1 MNIKR
6 YFAKDMRQ
14 ALRQIREEQGP
25 EAVILSTRRT
35 PDGLEVIG
43 ALDYDSRLAELAFAG
58 SGHGSDP
65 LCRPAAEANEN
76 RPPEQDRFVDRL
88 ASSRTGSDGAELPDD
103 PRVTE
108 ETSGSEAVDDEP
120 APDQVSLSRSVLEH
134 VALAP
139 EALERPPQVP
149 SAVDGAR
156 EPQSGVKRELNEL
169 RRMLESQLSSLAV
182 HEMARRSP
190 ERAALL
196 QRLGDLDLAPA
207 LARKLAEDVE
217 PIGSDPAIAWRR
229 ALGLLSH
236 RVRIAGCDPTE
247 RGVVALVGPTGAGK
261 TTTLA
266 KLAAR
271 HAMRYGPE
279 QVAMITADEFRVGA
293 QEQLFTYGRMLN
305 VPVYAAQR
313 PEELTERIR
322 RLARTRL
329 VLVDTGGVGGSEH
342 ALERLLAMTS
352 TGDTPIKSL
361 LTLAANAQVQSLHR
375 TFRAFAPMELHGVVV
390 TKLDEAVSLG
400 GLISALVE
408 HGLPAVFTTDGQ
420 DVPEH
425 LRRASARNLV
435 RRAAD
440 LAETARESATE
451 GPTGAFEAREV
462 ALG

>member
-6 YFAKDMRQ
+6 YSAKDMRQ

-35 PDGLEVIG
+35 PEGLEVI
-43 ALDYDSRLAELAFAG
+43 AAVDYDSQLAELAFGG
-58 SGHGSDP
+58 SGHGSSP
-65 LCRPAAEANEN
+65 QRRPAPEADEHGP
-76 RPPEQDRFVDRL
+76 RERDRFVDRL
-88 ASSRTGSDGAELPDD
+88 ASRRTGCEGAELPDD
-103 PRVTE
+103 PRATGE
-108 ETSGSEAVDDEP
+108 DSGAEAVDAEP
-120 APDQVSLSRSVLEH
+120 APDRVSLSPSVLER
-134 VALAP
+134 VALEP
-139 EALERPPQVP
+139 EALGRPSQAAGGID
-149 SAVDGAR
+149 SARGS
-156 EPQSGVKRELNEL
+156 ESGVKRELNEL
-169 RRMLESQLSSLAV
+169 RRLLESQLSSLAV

-217 PIGSDPAIAWRR
+217 PIGSDPTIAWRR

-236 RVRIAGCDPTE
+236 HVRIAERDPTE

-261 TTTLA
+261 TTTLV

-352 TGDTPIKSL
+352 IGDTPIKPL
-361 LTLAANAQVQSLHR
+361 LTVAANAQVQSLHR
-375 TFRAFAPMELHGVVV
+375 TFAAFACIQPHGVVV

-435 RRAAD
+435 RRAAE
-440 LAETARESATE
+440 LAETAREPATDR
-451 GPTGAFEAREV
+451 PVGAFEAREV